1 MILKTEDTHHLR
13 LRVGRTV
20 CGNHNFYLVSPMNLL
35 RSQVRR
41 AATVSAAK
49 SQSPAPCPAPSPGC
63 PPWASSC
70 APRIAPA
77 TRSAGSPLQQLPSP
91 SPSPRELILSGGKA
105 APPATEPPRSISA
118 PRAPPPL
125 PERGPHSRA
134 RRPRRPLCACGLP
147 PCCTPVDFAP
157 HAAVW
162 HPRLLQVL
170 IPRPDSQFP
179 CDPASWPP
187 SAPRTSQAMSNPK
200 PGTRVWRPPQLGGVG
215 APLSRTQGLLQ
226 QEGSFRH

>member
-1 MILKTEDTHHLR
+1 MTSVTLTAVHAER
-13 LRVGRTV
+13 GCRFGA
-20 CGNHNFYLVSPMNLL
+20 CLL
-35 RSQVRR
+35 RDRKRSVARN
-41 AATVSAAK
+41 TS
-49 SQSPAPCPAPSPGC
+49 
-63 PPWASSC
+63 
-70 APRIAPA
+70 
-77 TRSAGSPLQQLPSP
+77 SAGSPLQQLPSP

-200 PGTRVWRPPQLGGVG
+200 PADGELRDAVATTPKTPAVPARRAAV
-215 APLSRTQGLLQ
+215 SRGL
-226 QEGSFRH
+226 QEF